1 MKRIPTQY
9 LFKGNVI
16 VDVENVTGG
25 YTWTDEGRV
34 YITQE
39 CTFTVLYKNLRFGV
53 EVHHVEDDHDMY
65 AISVFDQS
73 EERNRYRRENI
84 FDNPNDSNEICYCH
98 LDSSGGGMSDDTLS
112 VIRDG
117 IQYEQVENAI
127 LSYLFGNKEL
137 NIEPCIK
144 EF

>member
-1 MKRIPTQY
+1 MKGIPIQY
-9 LFKGNVI
+9 SFKGNVI

-34 YITQE
+34 FITQE
-39 CTFTVLYKNLRFGV
+39 CTFTVLYRNLRFGV

-65 AISVFDQS
+65 AISIFDQS
-73 EERNRYRRENI
+73 EERNRYRRE
-84 FDNPNDSNEICYCH
+84 DNNEICYCH
-98 LDSSGGGMSDDTLS
+98 MDSSGGGMSDDTLS
-112 VIRDG
+112 VVREG